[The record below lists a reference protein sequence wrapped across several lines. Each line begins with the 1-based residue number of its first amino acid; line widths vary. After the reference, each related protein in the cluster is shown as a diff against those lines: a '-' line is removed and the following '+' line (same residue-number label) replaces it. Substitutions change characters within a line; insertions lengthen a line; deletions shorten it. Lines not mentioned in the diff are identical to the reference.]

1 VSEAGS
7 PLAGLLADARR
18 SLSRVV
24 EALEQGV
31 SPSPP
36 TTGDFERQMHEL
48 KAALGAAGSRSSSQR
63 ESEALR
69 DLLRVAQQLAT
80 RELDH
85 TSDALSGVRAARERL
100 GRQRER
106 LHDARNCDLRA

>member
-1 VSEAGS
+1 MSEADT
-7 PLAGLLADARR
+7 PLAALLAEART

-24 EALEQGV
+24 EALDHGM
-31 SPSPP
+31 PPPAP

-48 KAALGAAGSRSSSQR
+48 KAALGTAGSRASLPR

-85 TSDALSGVRAARERL
+85 TVSALSGVRAARERL
-100 GRQRER
+100 ERQRER
-106 LHDARNCDLRA
+106 LHDARNCDLEA